1 MIKKKFRGFVSVIT
15 AFALSLAAGGCGE
28 AGEEAVPAV
37 NVISGGSVI
46 GERSPWEMDMTSG
59 EEGTFSVSVM
69 SAVTTAV
76 TTEVTAPPPPKKL
89 RVSFTALGDNLIHS
103 SIYNQ
108 AARRAENE
116 GEYDFSHAYA
126 GVANLLDKA
135 DITVLNQ
142 ETLICGDEY
151 GLSTYPCFNSPEAL
165 GEYMAELGVDVFT
178 IANNHTLDKGEQ
190 GLRDCLEYYDKH
202 GYVRVGAYIDSADR
216 ENIRTVEANGVT
228 VSFLCYTES
237 LNGLSLSGNT
247 SLEIGRTQDI
257 DRIKAE
263 IAAAREISD
272 ICVLSLHWGVENNTE
287 VQDWQRVMAQ
297 ELGEAGAD
305 VIIGNHPH
313 VLREV
318 ETFVNSDGRET
329 LCAYSLGNFISAQ
342 SVGTNLIGG
351 ILNFEVSLGDEEN
364 RYPAAVENL
373 EFIPIVTHY
382 DTNYANVRLYKLSDY
397 NADLAAAHGVR
408 AYSNFS
414 YDYIL
419 EYLEKKG
426 LDKLVKS

>member
-1 MIKKKFRGFVSVIT
+1 MKKKNFRKLFLAETLVLTAVLGLTVS
-15 AFALSLAAGGCGE
+15 GCGE
-28 AGEEAVPAV
+28 PVNEDAFPAANMV
-37 NVISGGSVI
+37 DTADI
-46 GERSPWEMDMTSG
+46 DT
-59 EEGTFSVSVM
+59 GTFSESTLPETT
-69 SAVTTAV
+69 VTTTSE
-76 TTEVTAPPPPKKL
+76 TTLPREL

-103 SIYNQ
+103 AIYNQ

-126 GVANLLDKA
+126 GVAGLLDNA

-178 IANNHTLDKGEQ
+178 IANNHTLDKGEK
-190 GLRDCLEYYDKH
+190 GLRDCLEYYDEH
-202 GYVRVGAYIDSADR
+202 GFVRVGAYIDRSDR
-216 ENIRTVEANGVT
+216 ENIRTVEANGVI
-228 VSFLCYTES
+228 VSFLSYTES
-237 LNGLSLSGNT
+237 LNGLSLSGET
-247 SLEIGRTQDI
+247 PLEIGRTQDLEV
-257 DRIKAE
+257 IKSE

-272 ICVLSLHWGVENNTE
+272 ICVVSLHWGLENSSETE
-287 VQDWQRVMAQ
+287 DYQRSAAR

-313 VLREV
+313 VLREI
-318 ETFVNSDGRET
+318 ETFENSDGRET
-329 LCAYSLGNFISAQ
+329 ICAYSLGNFISAQ

-351 ILNFEVSLGDEEN
+351 ILNFEVSLGTEGDKT
-364 RYPAAVENL
+364 PAKIEGI
-373 EFIPIVTHY
+373 EFIPIITHY

-408 AYSNFS
+408 AFTGFS
-414 YDYIL
+414 YDYIT
-419 EYLEKKG
+419 EYLEKQG
-426 LDKLVKS
+426 LDEFMKS